1 MSETATATIDEPI
14 VAPRDGAALFGSRRS
29 DLRLVKVP
37 RFPQFGASGQK
48 VGETVGEVIVFR
60 EGLLRCPR
68 TGTVMLEDGREA
80 DAAEV
85 LEWLESHKLLGNRE
99 EGFFRVETAAP
110 AVTKDEMQ
118 ALMRA
123 AVRLDVET
131 LQAALEQERAGWDRE
146 DVIATIEESLAE
158 ITPLREEALAA
169 QEKAEAEA
177 AGA

>member
-1 MSETATATIDEPI
+1 
-14 VAPRDGAALFGSRRS
+14 
-29 DLRLVKVP
+29 
-37 RFPQFGASGQK
+37 
-48 VGETVGEVIVFR
+48 
-60 EGLLRCPR
+60 
-68 TGTVMLEDGREA
+68 
-80 DAAEV
+80 
-85 LEWLESHKLLGNRE
+85 
-99 EGFFRVETAAP
+99 
-110 AVTKDEMQ
+110 
-118 ALMRA
+118 MRA